1 MKNAIIAALVSAAVA
16 ASSAGATLIVT
27 SRNIKN
33 GTIQLADIS
42 PRARAALR
50 GQRGPRGAQ
59 GAQGAQGV
67 PGVIASVTET
77 VTTTT
82 TVAPGTDGRATV
94 DCPVGLRPISGGYSW
109 LSLFG
114 NQAGVSILSSRRSQ
128 SQQGWT
134 VDAHNGSGATL
145 VNETPARA
153 GVSLQGRQDS
163 NLQPPVL
170 ETGALPVE
178 LRPSRFGRLIVL
190 ADFGRSR
197 RR

>member
-59 GAQGAQGV
+59 GAQGV

-77 VTTTT
+77 VTTSTT
-82 TVAPGTDGRATV
+82 IAPGTDGRATV

-134 VDAHNGSGATL
+134 VDAHNGSGENLLLYPIAYCA
-145 VNETPARA
+145 P
-153 GVSLQGRQDS
+153 GV
-163 NLQPPVL
+163 
-170 ETGALPVE
+170 GA
-178 LRPSRFGRLIVL
+178 
-190 ADFGRSR
+190 
-197 RR
+197 